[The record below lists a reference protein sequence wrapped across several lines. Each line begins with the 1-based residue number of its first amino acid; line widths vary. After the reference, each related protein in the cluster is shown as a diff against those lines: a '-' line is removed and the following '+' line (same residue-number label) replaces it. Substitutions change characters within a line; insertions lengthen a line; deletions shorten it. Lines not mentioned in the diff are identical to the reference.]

1 MKMFRKTL
9 SALLSV
15 MLVGATVATATATTA
30 SAQTQT
36 QAEEPKYNITDVT
49 KIQKY
54 LVGMIDLTDAE
65 KLFYD
70 ADGDGRLSIQDAS
83 KIQRELVIQPA
94 TKPQKP
100 TEATTSTET
109 TEATDFT
116 QPTEATEPTEPT
128 EPTTAESL
136 FPKKIELSDG
146 EVGLGVGEQFQL
158 KAITDKPTTIR
169 FVSLDYSIVTVDGDG
184 MLTAQG
190 EGKTVVKA
198 TTVNGLTAE
207 CKIEVRKA
215 PDKVV
220 IDPDELAMGEGE
232 SYTVKYITPG
242 AYSNYKNVVWESSD
256 NSVVKVQ
263 KSEYVNADITAV
275 GTGTATVTVT
285 TYNGLKA
292 SCEITVKP
300 LATKLTLNESELTLG
315 IGEEFDLD
323 SHVPQGT
330 AAWYRLYSSNDPD
343 VASVTESGG
352 IVTAKSSG
360 TAIIK
365 CVLNNGTQA
374 TCKLTV
380 KPMARKLTLNESELT
395 LGVGE
400 TFDLDSY
407 VPEETAAYY
416 RYYYSSDTEV
426 ASVVR
431 AGGLVT
437 AKSPGTA
444 IIKCVLN
451 NGVQTTCRVTVKNL
465 ATSVKL
471 NTTKETLKVGN
482 GWTLAASTDGY
493 TSSYTWTSS
502 NPYVVKID
510 IDHKTD
516 CHIKAMSQGTA
527 TITCTTSNGKK
538 ATCEIT
544 VSGSNVKCLDVS
556 VWQGDIDFDDVKAD
570 GYDYVI
576 LRAGFGNEASQEDY
590 RFEEYYREA
599 RAAGLKIGA
608 YWYSYAVDND
618 DALREAK
625 ACLQVLGNKKLD
637 MPVFYDVEE
646 SFQAYYSN
654 QKLSNICKTFCDY
667 IYDNS
672 YYYTGVY
679 TSIGWYSYNVDR
691 DIIGSRHAYWVAQID
706 GDMSLALDF
715 DVHQYSWYLTVDG
728 INSRVDGN
736 YIYNLNIV
744 R

>member
-1 MKMFRKTL
+1 MKIIKKTL

-49 KIQKY
+49 KIQKF
-54 LVGMIDLTDAE
+54 LVGMTELTDAE

-70 ADGDGRLSIQDAS
+70 FDGDGRLSIQDAS
-83 KIQRELVIQPA
+83 KIQRALTGKIGSE
-94 TKPQKP
+94 TKPQP
-100 TEATTSTET
+100 TEETTFAETTAET
-109 TEATDFT
+109 TEVTQTTALT
-116 QPTEATEPTEPT
+116 QPTETIVPSEVTKPTTTTEPVTEAT

-136 FPKKIELSDG
+136 FPKKIELSDS

-169 FVSLDYSIVTVDGDG
+169 FVSLDYSIVTVEGDG

-190 EGKTVVKA
+190 VGKTIVKA

-220 IDPDELAMGEGE
+220 IDPDELAMGNGE
-232 SYTVKYITPG
+232 SCTVKYITPG

-263 KSEYVNADITAV
+263 KSAYVNADITAV

-352 IVTAKSSG
+352 IVTAKS
-360 TAIIK
+360 
-365 CVLNNGTQA
+365 L
-374 TCKLTV
+374 
-380 KPMARKLTLNESELT
+380 
-395 LGVGE
+395 
-400 TFDLDSY
+400 
-407 VPEETAAYY
+407 
-416 RYYYSSDTEV
+416 
-426 ASVVR
+426 
-431 AGGLVT
+431 
-437 AKSPGTA
+437 GTA

-451 NGVQTTCRVTVKNL
+451 NGVQTTCKVTVKNL

-482 GWTLAASTDGY
+482 AWTLAASTDGY

-510 IDHKTD
+510 TDHKTD

-570 GYDYVI
+570 GYEYVI

-646 SFQAYYSN
+646 SFQANYSN

-706 GDMSLALDF
+706 GDMSLALNF